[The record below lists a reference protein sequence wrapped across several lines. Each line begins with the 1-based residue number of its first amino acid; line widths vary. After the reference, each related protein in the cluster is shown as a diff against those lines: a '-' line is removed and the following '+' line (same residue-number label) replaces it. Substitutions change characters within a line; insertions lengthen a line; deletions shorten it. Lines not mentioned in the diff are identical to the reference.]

1 MEQSVF
7 VGGPAAVTFQ
17 SSATPEVSVVDE
29 TLTTMITVPTSIA
42 CEPIHAV
49 NVTYVLNNVTKTS
62 MAEPTGGNC
71 GNTTTTVPFTTT
83 KRSTRTTTPE
93 ASAIVSSSPPLS
105 TSTDASGAQGTT
117 VQSGFML
124 ALLGTL
130 MWFV

>member
-7 VGGPAAVTFQ
+7 VGGPAAITSQ
-17 SSATPEVSVVDE
+17 SIATPEVSVVDE
-29 TLTTMITVPTSIA
+29 TLTTMIAVPTSII

-49 NVTYVLNNVTKTS
+49 NVTYVMNNVTKTS
-62 MAEPTGGNC
+62 RAEPTGGNC

-93 ASAIVSSSPPLS
+93 ASAIVSSSAPLS